1 VTAPR
6 VRDAIVQGSART
18 VIYHEEVTLVTVQC
32 GRCGHEQ
39 EARAT
44 ARTTRCKECNR
55 SCRVAVPADGPNVIP
70 FRRSA

>member
-1 VTAPR
+1 MTAPR
-6 VRDAIVQGSART
+6 ARDAIVPGSART
-18 VIYHEEVTLVTVQC
+18 VTYHEEVTLVTVRC

-39 EARAT
+39 ETRAT

-55 SCRVAVPADGPNVIP
+55 SCRVAVPDGGPNVIP